1 MTEPTN
7 PLFEDEKQFLERK
20 KLEYERALR
29 GDVAEIKATTV
40 QAGKVAA
47 IGAGLTGTIWL
58 ITKVFGGSKSKKK
71 SKKHRHSFDDY
82 AGFDSF
88 DDDAWET
95 NNWIPDFQEPD
106 YEHSGYQGDSPDGF
120 YFEGPDADP
129 DLDDNG
135 LSHDPNFPPH
145 SAPHHGFDATEKAAD
160 GFENEG
166 HTPADSHQDLPFDDS
181 RRLAHSDSFDEPTGD
196 EQAHTEEPEKPA
208 TKKKS
213 KSKGS
218 VIGPALLAFAK
229 SETGRFIAAQ
239 AAGMALAL
247 VTKAVQDI
255 LPKDKDETGK
265 NADLAPSSASKGVP
279 PATWPATSAAQDVSA
294 AAHPDDDP
302 TPARE
307 PLA

>member
-7 PLFEDEKQFLERK
+7 PLFENEKEFLERK

-47 IGAGLTGTIWL
+47 IGAGLVGSIWL
-58 ITKVFGGSKSKKK
+58 ITKAFGGSKSKKK
-71 SKKHRHSFDDY
+71 KKDQHLFDDY

-88 DDDAWET
+88 DDDAWDT
-95 NNWIPDFQEPD
+95 NDWTPSFQEPD
-106 YEHSGYQGDSPDGF
+106 YEDRSYRADSPDGF
-120 YFEGPDADP
+120 YFDGPDS

-135 LSHDPNFPPH
+135 LSHDPDFPPH
-145 SAPHHGFDATEKAAD
+145 SAPHHGSDAAKEEPTNVGKTDYAAA
-160 GFENEG
+160 G
-166 HTPADSHQDLPFDDS
+166 SHPDLPFDDS
-181 RRLAHSDSFDEPTGD
+181 RRLPHSNSFAEPTDEEGD
-196 EQAHTEEPEKPA
+196 LTKEAQGEKE
-208 TKKKS
+208 KKPR
-213 KSKGS
+213 GS

-265 NADLAPSSASKGVP
+265 NADLVPSSAAKGVP
-279 PATWPATSAAQDVSA
+279 PATWPATSAVQDVSA
-294 AAHPDDDP
+294 AAHPDDDS
-302 TPARE
+302 TTARE